1 MLSLG
6 KQLNLI
12 PWFICLKM
20 EHLPEVDVS
29 YWQVYFV
36 FIYIYI
42 FIFSFFK
49 NFILFLNFTKLY

>member
-29 YWQVYFV
+29 YWQVYFYL
-36 FIYIYI
+36 FIYI
-42 FIFSFFK
+42 FLFLAFLK
-49 NFILFLNFTKLY
+49 ILFYF